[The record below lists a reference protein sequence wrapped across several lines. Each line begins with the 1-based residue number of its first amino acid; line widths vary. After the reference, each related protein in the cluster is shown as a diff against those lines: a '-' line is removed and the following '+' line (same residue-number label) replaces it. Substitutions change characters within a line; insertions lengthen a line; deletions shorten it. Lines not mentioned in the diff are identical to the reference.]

1 MARTLGPRSGLSRRS
16 VLMAGAALG
25 VAAPMLNTKTLF
37 AQTSAFNWRRFQ
49 GQSIEASLVTGPRA
63 ENARR
68 NNAEFQQLTGITVGI
83 EVIPEQ
89 QHRQKAVIEFN
100 SGRPSFDV
108 FQLAYHVQK
117 RQFARARWLHDITD
131 WLNDPQMTPAEWDK
145 ADITQRGF
153 DYATDDGR
161 VRSLPWSVDPWMLY
175 WNKELFAAKNVQYPS
190 TIEELVAA
198 AGRLHDPANGISGV
212 VARGLR
218 NANVPVWTQLLLGWN
233 QETVTGTPPRLITD
247 TADAIAAAEVYKK
260 LLKDY
265 GPQGV
270 AGYNWNESQSLF
282 VQGRAAMW
290 IDGVG
295 FAPPV
300 EDRTRSR
307 VVGKVGYGVFPAGP
321 KGRFSAMFGDG
332 IGIPA
337 QSQKKEAAYL
347 YCLWVT
353 NKQMSN
359 RLLAAG
365 GGVPF
370 RSSTLSDQ
378 QTLAA
383 LTVPRDWATCVQ
395 QSLPIVRPGL
405 PVIVPVTEF
414 RDTFGT
420 ALTNLIGGA
429 DAGAEMRRA
438 TQEFTPV
445 LARSE
450 QG

>member
-1 MARTLGPRSGLSRRS
+1 MARQDSSTTISRRK
-16 VLMAGAALG
+16 VLLAGAGLGAL
-25 VAAPMLNTKTLF
+25 AAPMLNTKTLF
-37 AQTSAFNWRRFQ
+37 AQSGAFNWRRFQ

-63 ENARR
+63 ENLRR
-68 NNAEFQQLTGITVGI
+68 HAAEFTQLTGINVGI

-108 FQLAYHVQK
+108 IQLSYHVQK
-117 RQFARARWLHDITD
+117 RQFARARWLQDITA
-131 WLNDPQMTPAEWDK
+131 WLGDAQMTPADWDR
-145 ADITQRGF
+145 ADITQSGLN
-153 DYATDDGR
+153 YATDDGR
-161 VRSLPWSVDPWMLY
+161 ISSLPWSVDLWMLY
-175 WNKELFAAKNVQYPS
+175 WNKELFAAKNVQYPR
-190 TIEELVAA
+190 TIDEMVTAA
-198 AGRLHDPANGISGV
+198 QRLHDPANNVVGV

-218 NANVPVWTQLLLGWN
+218 NANVPVWTQILLGYD
-233 QETVTGTPPRLITD
+233 QETVTGTPPRLITE
-247 TADAIAAAEVYKK
+247 TPEAIAAAEIYKK

-270 AGYNWNESQSLF
+270 SGYNWNESQALF

-300 EDRTRSR
+300 EDRQRSR

-321 KGRFSAMFGDG
+321 KSRHSAMFGDG

-337 QSQKKEAAYL
+337 ASQKKEAAYM
-347 YCLWVT
+347 YCLWAT
-353 NKQMSN
+353 SKQMCN
-359 RLLAAG
+359 RLMQAG

-370 RSSTLSDQ
+370 RTSTLNDQ
-378 QTLAA
+378 QTLAS
-383 LTVPRDWATCVQ
+383 LTVPRDWATCVAE
-395 QSLPIVRPGL
+395 SLPIARPGL

-420 ALTNLIGGA
+420 ALTNMIGGA
-429 DAGAEMRRA
+429 DAAAELRKA
-438 TQEFTPV
+438 TADFTPV